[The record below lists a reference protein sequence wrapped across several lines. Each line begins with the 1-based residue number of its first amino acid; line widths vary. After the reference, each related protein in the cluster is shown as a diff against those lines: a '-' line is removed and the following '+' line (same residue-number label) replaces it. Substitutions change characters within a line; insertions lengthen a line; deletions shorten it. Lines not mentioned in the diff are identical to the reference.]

1 MKQTTLP
8 GVAPGRGTQNP
19 RIRGVAIQ
27 AMSTHRT
34 LVACALFASALAP
47 QHLLAQEAQTPAGA
61 PSAPPSSTTV
71 PSAATAPTSDG
82 TPAPTS
88 TGAKFAD
95 LLAATGITAT
105 GYVSTSYYHSSG
117 DSTFHEFDTAHD
129 TFQLDQAAL
138 TVAYQPTEGFGALVN
153 VVAGEDARVINQ
165 AENGG
170 DSEFNVTQAFVQYA
184 KGPLTVSGGRFLTLA
199 GAESENPTL
208 NTNFSRSLVYF
219 AEPITHTGLR
229 ATYAATDTL
238 SVIVGIN
245 DGWNTT
251 STSYGSKTGEFALLY
266 TPNKVAS
273 ITAQAYVGKDPGYN
287 ATRALVDIVATY
299 NATASLSFVLNYD
312 WGAQEQQP
320 VLGTDLPNLDWNAL
334 AGYVNYAFN
343 SQWRV
348 SLRGEFL
355 DDQGGFVTNTPQKI
369 EAGTVTVGYSPVQSF
384 ELRLE
389 GRYDTSNKATFIYK
403 TSDSETFDTHQ
414 TGFAAQGIF
423 KF

>member
-1 MKQTTLP
+1 
-8 GVAPGRGTQNP
+8 
-19 RIRGVAIQ
+19 
-27 AMSTHRT
+27 MSTHRT
-34 LVACALFASALAP
+34 LMACALVASALAP

-61 PSAPPSSTTV
+61 SSAPASSIAV
-71 PSAATAPTSDG
+71 PSAAAPPSAAASSTAAPSAAVPPSAAAASATDAA
-82 TPAPTS
+82 TAPTS

-117 DSTFHEFDTAHD
+117 DSTFHEFDTGHD
-129 TFQLDQAAL
+129 TFQLDQAGL
-138 TVAYQPTEGFGALVN
+138 TVAYQAKEGFGALVN

-184 KGPLTVSGGRFLTLA
+184 KGPLTVIGGRFLTLA

-229 ATYAATDTL
+229 ATYAATDTF

-312 WGAQEQQP
+312 WGEQEQQP
-320 VLGTDLPNLDWNAL
+320 ALGTDLPNLDWNAL

-369 EAGTVTVGYSPVQSF
+369 EEGTVTVGYSPVKSF

-389 GRYDTSNKATFIYK
+389 GRYDTSNKATFVYK